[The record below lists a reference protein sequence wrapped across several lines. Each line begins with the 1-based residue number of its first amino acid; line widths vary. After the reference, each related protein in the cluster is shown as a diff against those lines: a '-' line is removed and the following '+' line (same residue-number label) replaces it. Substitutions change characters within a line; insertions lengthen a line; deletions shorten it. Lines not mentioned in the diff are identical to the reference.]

1 MKIPPPPSKQMMHR
15 VLIVEDDYHL
25 ADTLCEV
32 LTFENCLVD
41 VAANGMEARDKL
53 RSADY
58 DAIVCD
64 LIMPMIDG
72 EALYNDVAREF
83 PYLAD
88 KFLFITG
95 HASAKG
101 GFTSFIWQ
109 TGNTLLEKPFEMDQ
123 FCAALRDVF
132 KR

>member
-1 MKIPPPPSKQMMHR
+1 MTIQT

-32 LTFENCLVD
+32 LTYENCLAD

-53 RSADY
+53 RGADY
-58 DAIVCD
+58 EAVVCD
-64 LIMPMIDG
+64 LIMPLIDG
-72 EALYNDVAREF
+72 EALYNEIAREH

-95 HASAKG
+95 HASAKS
-101 GFTSFIWQ
+101 GFTSFIRQ
-109 TGNTLLEKPFEMDQ
+109 TGNSLLEKPFEMDQ
-123 FCAALRDVF
+123 FRTALRDVF
-132 KR
+132 AR